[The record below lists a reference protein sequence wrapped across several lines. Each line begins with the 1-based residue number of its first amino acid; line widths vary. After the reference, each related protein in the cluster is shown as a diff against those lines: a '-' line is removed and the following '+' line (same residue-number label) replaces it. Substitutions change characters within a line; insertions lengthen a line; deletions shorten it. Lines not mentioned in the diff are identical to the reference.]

1 MAHLE
6 ILGHRGAR
14 GEAPENTLTSFLRA
28 SEAGVHGIELDVR
41 MSLDGVLYAFHD
53 ETLRRTTLQKGKL
66 HLKNSQLLTQL
77 DARHALS
84 QWPHQEAI
92 PSLESVLIEC
102 PSHLHYQL
110 EIKGF
115 MPMPYLDALVLQ
127 LKTLITTLNIGQRVV
142 VTSEDVNVLRQL
154 KRIAP
159 DIKRGYVCQYHHRLP
174 ISISNRLGCHWLIAN
189 HAIVNARLMKKAR
202 SKGLKVSCWT
212 VNDLDIAERLAQLK
226 VDSIITDYPTA
237 MLAHFQQR
245 SQPLA

>member
-28 SEAGVHGIELDVR
+28 SDAGVHGIELDVR

-53 ETLRRTTLQKGKL
+53 KTLRRTTLQKGKL

-84 QWPHQEAI
+84 HWPHQEAI
-92 PSLESVLIEC
+92 PGLEYVLIEC

-115 MPMPYLDALVLQ
+115 MPMVYLDTLVQRLQ
-127 LKTLITTLNIGQRVV
+127 TLISKLSISQRVV
-142 VTSEDVNVLRQL
+142 VTSEDINVLRLL
-154 KRIAP
+154 KRTAP
-159 DIKRGYVCQYHHRLP
+159 TLKRGYVCQYRHRLP
-174 ISISNRLGCHWLIAN
+174 ISTSLKLGCHWLIAN
-189 HAIVNARLMKKAR
+189 HAIVNQRLMRKAR
-202 SKGLKVSCWT
+202 HHNLKVSCWT

-245 SQPLA
+245 SQPLV

>member
-28 SEAGVHGIELDVR
+28 SDAGVHGIELDVR

-53 ETLRRTTLQKGKL
+53 KTVRRTTLQ
-66 HLKNSQLLTQL
+66 NSQLLTQL

-84 QWPHQEAI
+84 HWPHQEAI

-127 LKTLITTLNIGQRVV
+127 LKTLITT
-142 VTSEDVNVLRQL
+142 
-154 KRIAP
+154 
-159 DIKRGYVCQYHHRLP
+159 
-174 ISISNRLGCHWLIAN
+174 
-189 HAIVNARLMKKAR
+189 
-202 SKGLKVSCWT
+202 
-212 VNDLDIAERLAQLK
+212 
-226 VDSIITDYPTA
+226 
-237 MLAHFQQR
+237 
-245 SQPLA
+245 